1 MTHFV
6 PQPGQ
11 PQGVA
16 ARAASDVR
24 HDARRAGQMA
34 TDDLLGPLELEQTG
48 AAVETSEFQTQL
60 VVLVHGTP
68 FIAAIHIAFSPT
80 NAAPSTP
87 APRWWQR
94 RAR

>member
-1 MTHFV
+1 
-6 PQPGQ
+6 
-11 PQGVA
+11 
-16 ARAASDVR
+16 
-24 HDARRAGQMA
+24 MA

-80 NAAPSTP
+80 NVAPSYAAP
-87 APRWWQR
+87 R
-94 RAR
+94 

>member
-1 MTHFV
+1 
-6 PQPGQ
+6 
-11 PQGVA
+11 
-16 ARAASDVR
+16 
-24 HDARRAGQMA
+24 MA

-80 NAAPSTP
+80 TAAPSYA
-87 APRWWQR
+87 APTLVAAPGPVKISRQECRMGER
-94 RAR
+94 RSLSLRANIPIGE